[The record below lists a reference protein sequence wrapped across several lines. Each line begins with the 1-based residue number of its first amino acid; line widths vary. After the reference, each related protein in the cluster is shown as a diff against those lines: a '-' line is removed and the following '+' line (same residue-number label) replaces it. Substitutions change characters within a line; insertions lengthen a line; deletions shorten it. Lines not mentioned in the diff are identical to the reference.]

1 MKTLLQSLKLLLLLT
16 FLLGGFYPLILTNVG
31 AWAFPYETKGLLL
44 EQNGTVIGSELIGQ
58 NFSKEGYFIA
68 RPSSAGDDG
77 YDALSSSG
85 SNLAPTNKLLLD
97 RIDASK
103 EALHTRFGDS
113 AIPSDLVTTSGS
125 GLDPHI
131 SKLAALYQV
140 QAIAKERHVDEG
152 KMLELVNQH
161 IEKKFLGFIGE
172 ERVNVLLLNRALDKN
187 FGVLNP

>member
-1 MKTLLQSLKLLLLLT
+1 MKTLFQSIKLLLVMT
-16 FLLGGFYPLILTNVG
+16 FLLGGVYPLVVTNLG
-31 AWAFPYETKGLLL
+31 AWVFPTQSSGLLL
-44 EQNGTVIGSELIGQ
+44 EDNGMVIGSQIIGQ

-68 RPSSAGDDG
+68 RPSSAGADG

-103 EALHTRFGDS
+103 EALHVRFGDGV
-113 AIPSDLVTTSGS
+113 IPSDLVMTSGS

-140 QAIAKERHVDEG
+140 QVIAKERQVDEVQ
-152 KMLELVNQH
+152 MLELVNQH
-161 IEKKFLGFIGE
+161 IERKFLGFIGE

>member
-1 MKTLLQSLKLLLLLT
+1 MKTLFQSIKLLLVMT
-16 FLLGGFYPLILTNVG
+16 FLLGGVYPLIVTNLG
-31 AWAFPYETKGLLL
+31 AWVFPTQSSGLLL
-44 EQNGTVIGSELIGQ
+44 EDNGTVIGSELIGQ

-68 RPSSAGDDG
+68 RPSAAGEDG

-103 EALHTRFGDS
+103 EALHVRFGEGE
-113 AIPSDLVTTSGS
+113 IPSDLVTTSGS

-140 QAIAKERHVDEG
+140 NTLAKERHVDEVQ
-152 KMLELVNQH
+152 MLELVNQH
-161 IEKKFLGFIGE
+161 IERKFLGFIGE

>member
-1 MKTLLQSLKLLLLLT
+1 MKTVLQSIKLLLVMT
-16 FLLGGFYPLILTNVG
+16 VLLGGVYPLVVTNVG
-31 AWAFPYETKGLLL
+31 AWVFPAQSSGLLL
-44 EQNGTVIGSELIGQ
+44 KENAVVVGSELIGQ

-68 RPSSAGDDG
+68 RPSAAGDDG

-103 EALHTRFGDS
+103 EALQVRFGDGV
-113 AIPSDLVTTSGS
+113 IPSDLVMSSGS

-131 SKLAALYQV
+131 SKLSALYQV
-140 QAIAKERHVDEG
+140 QTIAKERHVDEVQ
-152 KMLELVNQH
+152 MLELVNQY
-161 IEKKFLGFIGE
+161 IERKFLGFIGE
-172 ERVNVLLLNRALDKN
+172 EKVNVLLLNRALDKH

>member
-1 MKTLLQSLKLLLLLT
+1 MKTVLQSVKLLLVMT
-16 FLLGGFYPLILTNVG
+16 FLLGGVYPLVVTNLG
-31 AWAFPYETKGLLL
+31 AGVFPTQSSGLLL
-44 EQNGTVIGSELIGQ
+44 EDNGSVIGSELIGQ

-77 YDALSSSG
+77 YDALSSGG

-97 RIDASK
+97 RIDASE
-103 EALHTRFGDS
+103 EALHVRFGEGE
-113 AIPSDLVTTSGS
+113 IPSDLVMSSGS

-140 QAIAKERHVDEG
+140 NTLAKERHVG
-152 KMLELVNQH
+152 NVQMLELVNQH
-161 IEKKFLGFIGE
+161 IERKFLGFIGE

>member
-1 MKTLLQSLKLLLLLT
+1 MKTTLQSIKLLLVMT
-16 FLLGGFYPLILTNVG
+16 FVLGGIYPLILTNFG
-31 AWAFPYETKGLLL
+31 LWFFPQNSYGLLL
-44 EQNGTVIGSELIGQ
+44 EENGIIIGSKIIGQ
-58 NFSKEGYFIA
+58 SFSKEGYFIG
-68 RPSSAGDDG
+68 RPSNAGENG

-97 RIDASK
+97 RIEK
-103 EALHTRFGDS
+103 NKIELRERFGES

-131 SKLAALYQV
+131 SKLSALYQV
-140 QAIAKERHVDEG
+140 QTIAKERQVDEVQ
-152 KMLELVNQH
+152 MLELVNQH
-161 IEKKFLGFIGE
+161 IERKFLGFIGE

>member
-1 MKTLLQSLKLLLLLT
+1 MKTLFQSIKLLLVMT
-16 FLLGGFYPLILTNVG
+16 FLLGGVYPLVVTNVG
-31 AWAFPYETKGLLL
+31 AWVFTSQSFGLLL
-44 EQNGTVIGSELIGQ
+44 EDNGTITGSELIGQ
-58 NFSKEGYFIA
+58 NFSKEGYFIN
-68 RPSSAGDDG
+68 RPSSAGENG
-77 YDALSSSG
+77 YDSLSSSG

-97 RIDASK
+97 RIEK
-103 EALHTRFGDS
+103 NKMELRERFGEG
-113 AIPSDLVTTSGS
+113 AIPSDLITTSGS

-140 QAIAKERHVDEG
+140 QTIAKERHVDEVH
-152 KMLELVNQH
+152 MLELVNLY

>member
-1 MKTLLQSLKLLLLLT
+1 MKTLFQSIKLLLVMT
-16 FLLGGFYPLILTNVG
+16 FLLGGVYPLVVTNVG
-31 AWAFPYETKGLLL
+31 AWVFTSQSFGLLL
-44 EQNGTVIGSELIGQ
+44 EDNGTITGSELIGQ
-58 NFSKEGYFIA
+58 NFSKEGYFIS
-68 RPSSAGDDG
+68 RPSSAGENG
-77 YDALSSSG
+77 YDSLSSSG

-97 RIDASK
+97 RIEK
-103 EALHTRFGDS
+103 NKMELRERFGEG
-113 AIPSDLVTTSGS
+113 AIPSDLITTSGS

-140 QAIAKERHVDEG
+140 QTIAKERHVDEVH
-152 KMLELVNQH
+152 MLELVNLY

>member
-1 MKTLLQSLKLLLLLT
+1 MKTVLQSVKLLLVMT
-16 FLLGGFYPLILTNVG
+16 FLLGGVYPLVVTNLG
-31 AWAFPYETKGLLL
+31 AWVFPSQSSGLLL
-44 EQNGTVIGSELIGQ
+44 EVNGSVIGSELIGQ
-58 NFSKEGYFIA
+58 NFSKEGYFID
-68 RPSSAGDDG
+68 RPSAAGEDG

-103 EALHTRFGDS
+103 EALHVRFGEGE
-113 AIPSDLVTTSGS
+113 IPSDLVMTSGS

-140 QAIAKERHVDEG
+140 NTIAKERHVDEVQ
-152 KMLELVNQH
+152 MLELVNQH
-161 IEKKFLGFIGE
+161 IERKFLGFIGE

>member
-1 MKTLLQSLKLLLLLT
+1 MKTLFQSIKLLLIMT
-16 FLLGGFYPLILTNVG
+16 VLLGGVYPLVVTNLG
-31 AWAFPYETKGLLL
+31 AWVFPAQSFGLLL
-44 EQNGTVIGSELIGQ
+44 KENGAVIGSELIGQ

-68 RPSSAGDDG
+68 RPSAAGDDG

-97 RIDASK
+97 RIDASE
-103 EALHTRFGDS
+103 EALHVRFGE
-113 AIPSDLVTTSGS
+113 AEIPSDLVMSSGS

-140 QAIAKERHVDEG
+140 NTIAKERHVG
-152 KMLELVNQH
+152 NVQMLELVNQH
-161 IEKKFLGFIGE
+161 IERKFLGFIGE

>member
-31 AWAFPYETKGLLL
+31 AWVLPYESKGLLL

-68 RPSSAGDDG
+68 RPSSAGDNG

-85 SNLAPTNKLLLD
+85 SNLAPTNKLLFD

-103 EALHTRFGDS
+103 EALHARFGES

-140 QAIAKERHVDEG
+140 QAIAKERHVDEVQ
-152 KMLELVNQH
+152 MLELVNQH
-161 IEKKFLGFIGE
+161 IERKFLGFIGE

>member
-1 MKTLLQSLKLLLLLT
+1 MKTLFQSVKLLLVMT
-16 FLLGGFYPLILTNVG
+16 FLLGGVYPLVITNLG
-31 AWAFPYETKGLLL
+31 AWVFPSQSSGLLL
-44 EQNGTVIGSELIGQ
+44 KENGTVIGSELIGQ

-68 RPSSAGDDG
+68 RPSAAGDDG
-77 YDALSSSG
+77 YDALSSAG

-103 EALHTRFGDS
+103 EALHVRFGEGT
-113 AIPSDLVTTSGS
+113 IPSDLVTSSGS

-131 SKLAALYQV
+131 SKLSALYQV
-140 QAIAKERHVDEG
+140 QTIAKERQVDEVQ
-152 KMLELVNQH
+152 MLELVNQH
-161 IEKKFLGFIGE
+161 IERKFLGFIGE

>member
-16 FLLGGFYPLILTNVG
+16 FLLGGFYPLIITNLG
-31 AWAFPYETKGLLL
+31 AWALPYESKGLLL

-58 NFSKEGYFIA
+58 NFSKEGYFIS

-85 SNLAPTNKLLLD
+85 SNLAPTNKLLFD

-103 EALHTRFGDS
+103 EALHARFGES

-140 QAIAKERHVDEG
+140 QAIAKERQVDEVQ
-152 KMLELVNQH
+152 MLELVNQY

>member
-1 MKTLLQSLKLLLLLT
+1 MT
-16 FLLGGFYPLILTNVG
+16 FLLGGVYPLIVTNLG
-31 AWAFPYETKGLLL
+31 AWVFPSQSSGLLL
-44 EQNGTVIGSELIGQ
+44 KENGAVIGSELIGQ
-58 NFSKEGYFIA
+58 NFSKEGYFTS

-77 YDALSSSG
+77 YDALFSSG

-97 RIDASK
+97 RINASK
-103 EALHTRFGDS
+103 EALHVRFGESD
-113 AIPSDLVTTSGS
+113 IPSDLVMSSGS

-140 QAIAKERHVDEG
+140 NTLAKERHVG
-152 KMLELVNQH
+152 NVQMLELVNQH
-161 IEKKFLGFIGE
+161 IERKFLGFIGE

>member
-1 MKTLLQSLKLLLLLT
+1 MKTLLQSIKLLLVMT
-16 FLLGGFYPLILTNVG
+16 FLLGGVYPLVITNLG
-31 AWAFPYETKGLLL
+31 AWVFPSQSSGLLL
-44 EQNGTVIGSELIGQ
+44 EVNGTVIGAQNIGQ
-58 NFSKEGYFIA
+58 NFSKAGYFIA
-68 RPSSAGDDG
+68 RPSSAGEDG

-103 EALHTRFGDS
+103 EALHVRFGDGV
-113 AIPSDLVTTSGS
+113 IPSDLVMTSGS

-140 QAIAKERHVDEG
+140 QAIAKERQVDEVQ
-152 KMLELVNQH
+152 MLELVNQY
-161 IEKKFLGFIGE
+161 IERKFLGFIGE

>member
-1 MKTLLQSLKLLLLLT
+1 MKTLFQSIKLLLVMT
-16 FLLGGFYPLILTNVG
+16 FLLGGVYPLVVTNIG
-31 AWAFPYETKGLLL
+31 AWVFTSQSFGLLL
-44 EQNGTVIGSELIGQ
+44 EDNGTITGSELIGQ
-58 NFSKEGYFIA
+58 NFSKEGYFIS
-68 RPSSAGDDG
+68 RPSSAGENG
-77 YDALSSSG
+77 YDSLSSSG

-97 RIDASK
+97 RIEK
-103 EALHTRFGDS
+103 NKMELRERFGEG
-113 AIPSDLVTTSGS
+113 AIPSDLITTSGS

-140 QAIAKERHVDEG
+140 QTIAKERHVDEVH
-152 KMLELVNQH
+152 MLELVNLY

>member
-1 MKTLLQSLKLLLLLT
+1 MKTLQQSLKLLLLLT

-31 AWAFPYETKGLLL
+31 AWVLPYETKGLLL

-97 RIDASK
+97 RIEASK
-103 EALHTRFGDS
+103 EALHTRFGES

>member
-1 MKTLLQSLKLLLLLT
+1 MKTALQSFKLLLMMTL
-16 FLLGGFYPLILTNVG
+16 LLGGLYPVVLANAG
-31 AWAFPYETKGLLL
+31 AWFFPYESKGLLL
-44 EQNGTVIGSELIGQ
+44 EQEGSIVGSASIGQ
-58 NFSKEGYFIA
+58 NFSKEGYFIS

-97 RIDASK
+97 RIKASK
-103 EALHTRFGDS
+103 EALHVRFGEG
-113 AIPSDLVTTSGS
+113 AIPSDLLTASGS

-131 SKLAALYQV
+131 SALAALYQ
-140 QAIAKERHVDEG
+140 AKTIAKER
-152 KMLELVNQH
+152 KLEAIQVIDLVNYH
-161 IEKKFLGFIGE
+161 IERKFLGFVGE

>member
-1 MKTLLQSLKLLLLLT
+1 MKTLLQSVKLLLVMT
-16 FLLGGFYPLILTNVG
+16 FLLGGVYPLVVTNVG
-31 AWAFPYETKGLLL
+31 AWVFPTQSSGLLL
-44 EQNGTVIGSELIGQ
+44 EENGTVIGSQIIGQ
-58 NFSKEGYFIA
+58 NFSKEGYFTS
-68 RPSSAGDDG
+68 RPSAAGEDG

-97 RIDASK
+97 RIDVRK
-103 EALHTRFGDS
+103 EALHVRFGEGV
-113 AIPSDLVTTSGS
+113 IPSDLVMTSGS

-140 QAIAKERHVDEG
+140 QTIAKERKVDEVQ
-152 KMLELVNQH
+152 MLELVNQH
-161 IEKKFLGFIGE
+161 IERKFLGFIGE

>member
-1 MKTLLQSLKLLLLLT
+1 MKTVLQSVKLLLVMT
-16 FLLGGFYPLILTNVG
+16 FLLGGVYPLVVTNLG
-31 AWAFPYETKGLLL
+31 AWVFPTQSSGLLL
-44 EQNGTVIGSELIGQ
+44 EDNGSVIGSELIGQ

-77 YDALSSSG
+77 YDALSSGG
-85 SNLAPTNKLLLD
+85 SNLAPTNKLLFD

-103 EALHTRFGDS
+103 EALHARFGES

-140 QAIAKERHVDEG
+140 QAIAKERQVDEVQ
-152 KMLELVNQH
+152 MLELVNQY